1 LAGGGIEGAFGA
13 KPHSYLCGILRGKI
27 TAEDGGKGEIM
38 AELRIVT
45 LAGAESSLDEA
56 EVESFGSRLRGEL
69 LRAVDP
75 GYEEARLL
83 WNGVIDRRPALIA
96 RCAAVEDV
104 VEAVNFARENE
115 LLLAVRGGGHNVA
128 GTASAEGGLVLDLSA
143 MKDIKVDPERR
154 TVRAGAGVIIGELDE
169 ETQKHGLATPMGV
182 VSETGIAGL
191 TLNGGMG
198 HLRRKH
204 GLSSDNLLSVELVT
218 ADGRLLTA
226 SEEENADLFWAV
238 RGGGGNFGVVTSFEY
253 RLHPVGPEVMCAFVF
268 YPGDRAKEVL
278 RSIEEYM
285 ADAPDEVSPL
295 SFLGR
300 VPRVEDFPEE
310 WHGEQFVATLA
321 VYDGPVQDGEKALG
335 PLRELGDPIVDF
347 SGPMPYAEV
356 QKLLDEDYPDG
367 WRYYWKSVNVDGL
380 GDGVIEALVEN
391 AEAAPSDHS
400 TIDVWFQGGAMGR
413 VGAAESAFGERSA
426 PILLGIEANWDENP
440 SDDEENI
447 AWARGCYSDLRRFS
461 GGGVYLNFPGFLEEG
476 QDLMRD
482 AYGENY
488 ERLVVLK
495 NQYDQ
500 ANLFRLNQNIKPA
513 G

>member
-1 LAGGGIEGAFGA
+1 
-13 KPHSYLCGILRGKI
+13 
-27 TAEDGGKGEIM
+27 M

-45 LAGAESSLDEA
+45 LAGADSTLDEA
-56 EVESFGSRLRGEL
+56 VVERFGSGLRGEL
-69 LRAVDP
+69 LRP
-75 GYEEARLL
+75 GEADYEEARAL
-83 WNGVIDRRPALIA
+83 WNGVIDRHPALIV
-96 RCAAVEDV
+96 RCAVVEDV
-104 VEAVNFARENE
+104 VACVNFAREND
-115 LLLAVRGGGHNVA
+115 LLVAVRGGGHNVA
-128 GTASAEGGLVLDLSA
+128 GTASAEGGLVIDLSD
-143 MKDIKVDPERR
+143 MKSIEVDPAGR
-154 TVRAGAGVIIGELDE
+154 TVRAGAGVTIGELDE

-226 SEEENADLFWAV
+226 SEEENPDLFWAV
-238 RGGGGNFGVVTSFEY
+238 CGGGGNFGVVTSFEY

-268 YPGDRAKEVL
+268 YPGDLTREVL
-278 RSIEEYM
+278 RSAEEYV
-285 ADAPDEVSPL
+285 AHAPDEVSPL

-310 WHGEQFVATLA
+310 WHGEQFVAFLA
-321 VYDGPVQDGEKALG
+321 VYDGPVEEGVEALE
-335 PLRELGDPIVDF
+335 PLRGLGDPIVDF
-347 SGPMPYAEV
+347 SGPMPYTEV

-380 GDGVIEALVEN
+380 GEGVIEALMEH

-413 VGAAESAFGERSA
+413 VGAEESAFGERSS
-426 PILLGIEANWDENP
+426 PILLGIEANWEEDP
-440 SDDEENI
+440 GDDETNI

-488 ERLVVLK
+488 QRLVALK
-495 NQYDQ
+495 NQYDP
-500 ANLFRLNQNIKPA
+500 ANLFRLNQNIKPTA
-513 G
+513 

>member
-1 LAGGGIEGAFGA
+1 MPG
-13 KPHSYLCGILRGKI
+13 
-27 TAEDGGKGEIM
+27 
-38 AELRIVT
+38 LRIVT
-45 LAGAESSLDEA
+45 LAGAESSLDETQ
-56 EVESFGSRLRGEL
+56 VEELGSRLRGEL
-69 LRAVDP
+69 LRSVDA

-83 WNGVIDRRPALIA
+83 WNGVIDRRPALIV

-104 VEAVNFARENE
+104 VEAVNFAREND

-128 GTASAEGGLVLDLSA
+128 GTASAEGGLVLDLSPL
-143 MKDIKVDPERR
+143 KDVEVDPAGR
-154 TVRAGAGVIIGELDE
+154 TVHAGAGVTIGELDG
-169 ETQKHGLATPMGV
+169 ETQRHGLATPMGV

-218 ADGRLLTA
+218 ADGRVLKA

-268 YPGDRAKEVL
+268 YPGDRAEEVL
-278 RSIEEYM
+278 LSVEKYLT
-285 ADAPDEVSPL
+285 DAPDEVSPL

-300 VPRVEDFPEE
+300 VPPVEDFPEE
-310 WHGEQFVATLA
+310 WHGKQFVATLA
-321 VYDGPVQDGEKALG
+321 VYDGPMEDGEEALE
-335 PLRELGDPIVDF
+335 PLRGLGDPIADF
-347 SGPMPYAEV
+347 SGPMPYADV

-367 WRYYWKSVNVDGL
+367 WRYYWKSVNVGGL
-380 GDGVIEALVEN
+380 GDGVIEALIEH

-413 VGAAESAFGERSA
+413 VGAGESAFGDRSA
-426 PILLGIEANWDENP
+426 PILLGIEANWEDDPE
-440 SDDEENI
+440 DDEENM

-461 GGGVYLNFPGFLEEG
+461 DGGVYLNFPGFLEEG
-476 QDLMRD
+476 QSLMRD

-488 ERLVVLK
+488 ERLVALK
-495 NQYDQ
+495 NQYDP
-500 ANLFRLNQNIKPA
+500 ANLFRLNQNISPRRE
-513 G
+513 

>member
-1 LAGGGIEGAFGA
+1 M
-13 KPHSYLCGILRGKI
+13 K
-27 TAEDGGKGEIM
+27 D
-38 AELRIVT
+38 LRIKTTTGTETV
-45 LAGAESSLDEA
+45 LGEA
-56 EVESFGSRLRGEL
+56 TIEDFGSRLDGEL
-69 LRAVDP
+69 IRPGDE
-75 GYEEARLL
+75 GYEDTRQL
-83 WNGVIDRRPALIA
+83 WNGMIARKPALIVRA
-96 RCAAVEDV
+96 TSPTDVAAV
-104 VEAVNFARENE
+104 VNLAREND

-128 GTASAEGGLVLDLSA
+128 GTAMAERALVLDLSA
-143 MKDIKVDPERR
+143 MKEIGVDPERC
-154 TVRAGAGVIIGELDE
+154 TARAGAGVTIGELDE
-169 ETQKHGLATPMGV
+169 ETQQHGLATPMGV

-218 ADGRLLTA
+218 ADGSLLTA

-238 RGGGGNFGVVTSFEY
+238 RGGGGNFGVITSFEY
-253 RLHPVGPEVMCAFVF
+253 RLYPVGPEVMCAFVF
-268 YPGDRAKEVL
+268 YPGNRTREVL
-278 RSIEEYM
+278 RSAEEYVVH
-285 ADAPDEVSPL
+285 APDEVSPL

-310 WHGEQFVATLA
+310 WHSEQFVAFLA
-321 VYDGPVQDGEKALG
+321 VYDGPVEEGEEALE

-347 SGPMPYAEV
+347 SGPMPYTEV

-380 GDGVIEALVEN
+380 GDGVIEALIEH
-391 AEAAPSDHS
+391 AETAPSDHS

-413 VGAAESAFGERSA
+413 VGADESAFGDRSA
-426 PILLGIEANWDENP
+426 SILLGIEANWEDDPEEDEA
-440 SDDEENI
+440 NI

-461 GGGVYLNFPGFLEEG
+461 GGGVYLNFPGFLEGG
-476 QDLMRD
+476 QGLMRD

-488 ERLVVLK
+488 ERLVALK
-495 NQYDQ
+495 NEYDP
-500 ANLFRLNQNIKPA
+500 ANLFRLNQNIEPT

>member
-1 LAGGGIEGAFGA
+1 VARWTVGDSE
-13 KPHSYLCGILRGKI
+13 
-27 TAEDGGKGEIM
+27 KGEIV

-45 LAGAESSLDEA
+45 LAGVDSTLDEVV
-56 EVESFGSRLRGEL
+56 VERFGSGLQGEL
-69 LRAVDP
+69 LRSDDAD
-75 GYEEARLL
+75 YEEARQL
-83 WNGVIDRRPALIA
+83 WNGVIDRRPALVA

-104 VEAVNFARENE
+104 VGAVNFARENN

-143 MKDIKVDPERR
+143 MKDIEVDQERR
-154 TVRAGAGVIIGELDE
+154 TVRAGAGVTIGELDG

-204 GLSSDNLLSVELVT
+204 GLSSDNLISVELVT
-218 ADGRLLTA
+218 ADGRSLTA

-253 RLHPVGPEVMCAFVF
+253 RLYPVGPEVMCAFVF
-268 YPGDRAKEVL
+268 YPGDLAREVL
-278 RSIEEYM
+278 RSAEGYV
-285 ADAPDEVSPL
+285 AGAPDEVSPL

-310 WHGEQFVATLA
+310 WHGEQFVGLLA
-321 VYDGPVQDGEKALG
+321 VYAGHVEEGEEALR
-335 PLRELGDPIVDF
+335 PLRDLGDPIADF
-347 SGPMPYAEV
+347 SGPMPYTEV

-380 GDGVIEALVEN
+380 GDEAIEALMEH
-391 AEAAPSDHS
+391 ARTAPSDHS

-413 VGAAESAFGERSA
+413 VGADESAFGDRSA
-426 PILLGIEANWDENP
+426 PILLGIEANWEEAP
-440 SDDEENI
+440 EDDEANI
-447 AWARGCYSDLRRFS
+447 AWARGCYSDLQRFS
-461 GGGVYLNFPGFLEEG
+461 GGGMYLNFPGFLEEG
-476 QDLMRD
+476 QGLIRD

-488 ERLVVLK
+488 ERLVALK
-495 NQYDQ
+495 NKYDP
-500 ANLFRLNQNIKPA
+500 ANLFRLNQNIAPTE
-513 G
+513 

>member
-1 LAGGGIEGAFGA
+1 VARWTVED
-13 KPHSYLCGILRGKI
+13 
-27 TAEDGGKGEIM
+27 TAKGEIV
-38 AELRIVT
+38 AELQVVT
-45 LAGAESSLDEA
+45 LAGADSTLE
-56 EVESFGSRLRGEL
+56 EVVVERFGAKLRGEL
-69 LRAVDP
+69 LRSGDTE
-75 GYEEARLL
+75 YEEARAL

-96 RCAAVEDV
+96 RCAVVEDV
-104 VEAVNFARENE
+104 VEAVNFAREND

-128 GTASAEGGLVLDLSA
+128 GTASAEGGLVLDLSD
-143 MKDIKVDPERR
+143 MKSIEVDPERR
-154 TVRAGAGVIIGELDE
+154 TVRAAAGATIGELDK

-218 ADGRLLTA
+218 ADGHLLTA

-253 RLHPVGPEVMCAFVF
+253 RLYPVGPEVMCAFVF
-268 YPGDRAKEVL
+268 YPGDRAREVL
-278 RSIEEYM
+278 RSAEGYV
-285 ADAPDEVSPL
+285 AGAPDEVSPL

-310 WHGEQFVATLA
+310 WHGEQFVGFLA
-321 VYDGPVQDGEKALG
+321 VYAGSVEEGEEALR
-335 PLRELGDPIVDF
+335 PLRELGDPIADF
-347 SGPMPYAEV
+347 SGPMPYTEA

-380 GDGVIEALVEN
+380 GDEAIEALMEH
-391 AEAAPSDHS
+391 AQAAPSDHS

-413 VGAAESAFGERSA
+413 VGADESAFGDRSA
-426 PILLGIEANWDENP
+426 PILLGIEANWEENP
-440 SDDEENI
+440 EDDEANI

-476 QDLMRD
+476 QGLIRD

-488 ERLVVLK
+488 ERLVALK
-495 NQYDQ
+495 NKYDP
-500 ANLFRLNQNIKPA
+500 ANLFRLNQNIAPTE
-513 G
+513 